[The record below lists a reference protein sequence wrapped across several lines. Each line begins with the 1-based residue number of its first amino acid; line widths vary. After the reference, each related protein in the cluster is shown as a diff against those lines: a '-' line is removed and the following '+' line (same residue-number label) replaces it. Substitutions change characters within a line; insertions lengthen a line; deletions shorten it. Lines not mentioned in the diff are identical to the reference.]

1 MERGQTKLFFTLF
14 SVEQW
19 QALLEVIFS
28 YDFISSSCQDTK
40 VTAIENVLLP
50 STNLFID
57 ISSVSEQVPTGLFF
71 SGCHQFYL
79 EPSSLSGYFKTEL
92 LSLSHKALITRRA
105 KRGARRTMPE
115 SSLFCRNGAGLANA
129 HEGVSTFR
137 NCQSDILF
145 KKLFIWLCPVLAALQ
160 HVRSQFADQGLIPC
174 SLHCKVDSQPLI
186 CQGSP

>member
-1 MERGQTKLFFTLF
+1 MILFHLRAKTQKLQRQKMFCFLLLICLQTSALCRSKFL
-14 SVEQW
+14 
-19 QALLEVIFS
+19 QAF
-28 YDFISSSCQDTK
+28 
-40 VTAIENVLLP
+40 
-50 STNLFID
+50 
-57 ISSVSEQVPTGLFF
+57 FF

-186 CQGSP
+186 RQGSP

>member
-19 QALLEVIFS
+19 LALLEVIFS

-57 ISSVSEQVPTGLFF
+57 LSSVSEQVPTGLFFF

-92 LSLSHKALITRRA
+92 LSLSHRALITHRA
-105 KRGARRTMPE
+105 KREARRNDARI
-115 SSLFCRNGAGLANA
+115 LFSAGMGLAWLMHMRMCLPSETASLIYYLKNY
-129 HEGVSTFR
+129 
-137 NCQSDILF
+137 LF
-145 KKLFIWLCPVLAALQ
+145 GCVLSQLLC
-160 HVRSQFADQGLIPC
+160 SM
-174 SLHCKVDSQPLI
+174 
-186 CQGSP
+186 